1 MTGSKTATTQILV
14 VLRNADP
21 TALTALSSLRRY
33 LGFGDRLLDLRRRV
47 LWELSGPREDSR
59 DTILEALRRG
69 GELWNPNKEMA
80 LVRAPGGPIADLG
93 TPIPDGG
100 RWESR
105 LAWDPDRDLDRG
117 VRALRPWRSRG
128 WRLRRGT
135 LWSLHWQ
142 EEDRDERGRL
152 TERAAVCRGARE
164 GLLVHPHLED
174 VRRIGSEDTVPW
186 LPEAK
191 EED

>member
-80 LVRAPGGPIADLG
+80 LVRAPGGPNADHG
-93 TPIPDGG
+93 TPNPDGG
-100 RWESR
+100 RWEGR
-105 LAWDPDRDLDRG
+105 IAGDPERDNDRG
-117 VRALRPWRSRG
+117 
-128 WRLRRGT
+128 
-135 LWSLHWQ
+135 
-142 EEDRDERGRL
+142 
-152 TERAAVCRGARE
+152 
-164 GLLVHPHLED
+164 
-174 VRRIGSEDTVPW
+174 
-186 LPEAK
+186 
-191 EED
+191 